1 MQPRTLRALVP
12 CLAVVAGIAIAP
24 AARAQDTGETAR
36 TAVKAMTDFLAA
48 QPALSVDFDTS
59 LEVLTPDFEKI
70 QFNSSG
76 SVSLVRPD
84 RLHLKRRGGFADIE
98 ATFDG
103 KVLTVLDKDSN
114 RYAVVDIAATIDQL
128 LERLPAEQGVGM
140 PAVDLIRAG
149 GYPSLMDSVVSGSH
163 IGDAV
168 IGGVDTLYYA
178 FRTDTV
184 DWQVWIADGD
194 KPVPMKF
201 IVTTKHIAQ
210 APQYA
215 IQFRN
220 WQFGDAVDAS
230 QTIALGDATKVDL
243 GALTDIDELPAEG
256 DGQ

>member
-1 MQPRTLRALVP
+1 MQLTKKRALLP
-12 CLAVVAGIAIAP
+12 CLAVIFGLGLVPGAMAQDQDAD
-24 AARAQDTGETAR
+24 ARA
-36 TAVKAMTDFLAA
+36 AVKAMTDFLAA
-48 QPALSVDFDTS
+48 QPALSVAFDS
-59 LEVLTPDFEKI
+59 SIEVLTPDFEKI

-76 SVSLVRPD
+76 DVSLVRPGN
-84 RLHLKRRGGFADIE
+84 LHMHRRGGFADIE

-114 RYAVVDIAATIDQL
+114 RYAVVDIPATIDQL
-128 LERLPAEQGVGM
+128 LERLPAEEGVGM
-140 PAVDLIRAG
+140 PAIDLIRSG
-149 GYPSLMDSVVSGSH
+149 GYPSLMGSVVSASH

-168 IGGVDTLYYA
+168 IGGVDTQYYA

-194 KPVPMKF
+194 QPVPMKF
-201 IVTTKHIAQ
+201 LVTTKHIAQ

-230 QTIALGDATKVDL
+230 QAIALGDATKVDL
-243 GALTDIDELPAEG
+243 SALTDIDEVPAEG
-256 DGQ
+256 DGE